1 VATGGLTSTRWGA
14 VGGRTTPPYG
24 RTVTLFAWS
33 VLRGGKPPL
42 AEYRANHPEA
52 NWFDLSEHGFL
63 PPGAGG

>member
-1 VATGGLTSTRWGA
+1 M
-14 VGGRTTPPYG
+14 
-24 RTVTLFAWS
+24 TLFAWS